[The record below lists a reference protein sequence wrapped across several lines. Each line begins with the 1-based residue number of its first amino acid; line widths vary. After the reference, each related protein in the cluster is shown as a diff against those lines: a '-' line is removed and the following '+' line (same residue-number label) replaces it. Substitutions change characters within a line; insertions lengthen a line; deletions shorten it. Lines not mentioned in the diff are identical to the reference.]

1 MTDQLTIDT
10 KKQLLKNIIDNGYC
24 IGCGACAVKSNA
36 IEIKENS
43 FGLYQ
48 ASLRDS
54 SKVDAGIE
62 DVCPFVSEINED
74 EISKKL
80 YEKNS
85 LFDQTIGYYQKV
97 YTGYVVDIDV
107 RGNGSSGG
115 LVTWVLSELLR
126 TGEVDG
132 VIHVGEQSVRSE
144 LFSYRISET
153 IEEIQANAKSRYYPV
168 HFDGVI
174 KHVMSSDKKYAF
186 VGVPCFIKAVRL
198 LALSDKDIKKNIVFF
213 VSLFCGHFK
222 TKAFSEMIAWQ
233 QGVPPEK
240 MASID
245 FRIKNDKASHNYS
258 VQVSCEDGIGQISQL
273 PPVQIKKLYGM
284 DWGLG
289 LFKPKACDWC
299 DDVAGE
305 AADITLGDAWLPEY
319 SQDSGGRNIVVV
331 RNIKIAK
338 ILDDGKRNK
347 QVILIEEPVKKV
359 YESQAGNYRHRQEGL
374 SVRIEQA
381 EKEKQ
386 WYPEK
391 RIKQNTFVVPEERK
405 KIYLH
410 RCLVS
415 ERSHIYFSQAKLKN
429 SFIIFLIKILPLQ
442 IKYYILNK
450 RLIKHVVVYGY
461 QLSKIFFRK
470 II

>member
-1 MTDQLTIDT
+1 MH
-10 KKQLLKNIIDNGYC
+10 KHPLKNVIDNGYC
-24 IGCGACAVKSNA
+24 IGCGACAVKSDS
-36 IEIKENS
+36 IEIKENT

-48 ASLRDS
+48 ASLDDTS
-54 SKVDAGIE
+54 DIDTGIE
-62 DVCPFVSEINED
+62 AVCPFVSEIDED

-80 YEKNS
+80 YEEDAS
-85 LFDQTIGYYQKV
+85 FDKTVGYYQKV
-97 YTGYVVDIDV
+97 YTGYATDSHV
-107 RGNGSSGG
+107 RGNSSSGG
-115 LVTWVLSELLR
+115 LVTWVLSELLK
-126 TGEVDG
+126 TGEIDG
-132 VIHVGEQSVRSE
+132 VIHIGEQSVQGE
-144 LFSYRISET
+144 LFAYRISET

-168 HFDGVI
+168 HFDDVI
-174 KHVMSSDKKYAF
+174 KQVMNSDKKYAF

-198 LALSDKDIKKNIVFF
+198 LALSDPTIQKNIVFC

-240 MASID
+240 MASIN
-245 FRIKNDKASHNYS
+245 FRVKNNKASHNYS
-258 VQVSCEDGIGQISQL
+258 AQVGYEDKIGLISPL
-273 PPVQIKKLYGM
+273 PPVQIKELYGM

-299 DDVAGE
+299 DDIAGE
-305 AADITLGDAWLPEY
+305 TADITLGDAWLPEY

-331 RNIKIAK
+331 RNNKIAK
-338 ILDDGKRNK
+338 ILEEGLKNK
-347 QVILIEEPVKKV
+347 QVSLIEESVEKV

-386 WYPEK
+386 WYPIK
-391 RIKQNTFVVPEERK
+391 RIKQHSFSVPEERK
-405 KIYLH
+405 KLYLH
-410 RCLVS
+410 RVRVS
-415 ERSHIYFSQAKLKN
+415 EKSHLYFRQAKLKN

-450 RLIKHVVVYGY
+450 RISKHVLIYGY
-461 QLSKIFFRK
+461 QLLRYFLRKKI
-470 II
+470 

>member
-1 MTDQLTIDT
+1 MADQQTINT
-10 KKQLLKNIIDNGYC
+10 KKHLLKNVIDNGYC

-48 ASLRDS
+48 ASLHDES
-54 SKVDAGIE
+54 EVDAGIE
-62 DVCPFVSEINED
+62 VVCPFLSEINED
-74 EISKKL
+74 DISKKL
-80 YEKNS
+80 YEEDA
-85 LFDQTIGYYQKV
+85 LFDQTVGYYQKV
-97 YTGYVVDIDV
+97 YTGYVTDINI
-107 RGNGSSGG
+107 RENSSSGG

-132 VIHVGEQSVRSE
+132 VIHVGEQSVRGE

-174 KHVMSSDKKYAF
+174 KKVMNSDKKYAF

-198 LALSDKDIKKNIVFF
+198 LALSDITIQKNIVFF

-240 MASID
+240 MVSIN
-245 FRIKNDKASHNYS
+245 FRVKNNKESHNYS
-258 VQVSCEDGIGQISQL
+258 AQVGYEDRISQISSL
-273 PPVQIKKLYGM
+273 PPVQIQKLYGM

-299 DDVAGE
+299 DDIAGE
-305 AADITLGDAWLPEY
+305 TADITLGDAWLPEY
-319 SQDSGGRNIVVV
+319 DQDSGGRNIVVV
-331 RNIKIAK
+331 RNKKIAK
-338 ILDDGKRNK
+338 IIDDGRKNK
-347 QVILIEEPVKKV
+347 KVLLVDEPVKKV

-374 SVRIEQA
+374 SARIEQA

-391 RIKQNTFVVPEERK
+391 RIKRNSFVVPEERK

-410 RCLVS
+410 RSLVS
-415 ERSHIYFSQAKLKN
+415 EKSHIYFSQAKLKN

-450 RLIKHVVVYGY
+450 RFIKHVVVYGY
-461 QLSKIFFRK
+461 QLSRIFFRK